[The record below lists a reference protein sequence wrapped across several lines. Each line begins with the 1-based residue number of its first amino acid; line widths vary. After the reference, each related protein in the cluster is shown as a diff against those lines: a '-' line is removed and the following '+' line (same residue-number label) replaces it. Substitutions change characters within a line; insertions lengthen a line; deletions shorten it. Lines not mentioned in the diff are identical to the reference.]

1 MFDLNVLPMN
11 LINGRNLG
19 ELPGLQVFPAPRKSE
34 KSRQKDVLILLIT
47 AEKMNLPVSEYE
59 DWGKIISEGY
69 FSARGSFTMGIST
82 AVRKIAEILEKK
94 YPGITFPELLLN
106 IAVLRDRTLM
116 IGHVGPVN
124 TTIVCA
130 DHVDNFSDENSSGL
144 GQSVQT
150 VRFFQAEIH
159 SGDLILM
166 CPKVPHGWTNEA
178 ILDATSES
186 PLNVIRYLL
195 DQAHGNLQGAVIQVK
210 AGHGEILYRYKPPIT
225 TNITLG
231 YDDLAENKSAK
242 KIKDSSGVLESQR
255 RIPVMKNEKPER
267 ETGLLLGDD
276 EESPRPLYR
285 LRVPFETLPMIEPA
299 ENEAVLTQAKEI
311 SPGSENIGN
320 IPAFEKTEVSDI
332 PESAGKLAEDFEKK
346 TEENITSDQLKVSS
360 EKTDED
366 ITMDFLADQMVFPS
380 SEPEAM
386 TARDRIAKKKA
397 SSEKESEKNGKK
409 GKSSGKKTGKRILF
423 GIFLGILIPIIVVFS
438 FFYLYSDRGKN
449 QIYRENLGSAVDTAK
464 IALQQTEP
472 ALKRVSWEKVIEY
485 LDEAESY
492 GKSKASTDLRF
503 QAYEVLESL
512 ENGRQTNYRY
522 ALANQLPKG
531 TNLTAIESTSQ
542 YLYGLDGLTG
552 SILRFFIY
560 SSGLTL
566 DNSFKCSPGT
576 YKKFSSATQTA
587 SAENA
592 EAGLFDETLSQNV
605 QDEIVVKKLVDF
617 VLLPQSDS
625 ADIVLAAVDKD
636 ANILYCKA
644 DGENQ
649 AIRLGVP
656 PIGWL
661 GVDGLFFSSKTLFV
675 LDSKNE
681 SIWKFDYNG
690 QDGFSIE
697 PKSYFGAAA
706 PSMKDVIDFVV
717 YDNYSY
723 LLRDNGAL
731 IFCDYTGYDPSCSYV
746 SAFQNA
752 NNESIDLTHKHMI
765 QIKLNATPDTSLYLI
780 DEHLQSI
787 VNISLK
793 LNLIRYIVPNR
804 FSGEGAEK
812 TITAFGFVNNS
823 NIIWAAG
830 SDIYIGAMP

>member
-1 MFDLNVLPMN
+1 
-11 LINGRNLG
+11 
-19 ELPGLQVFPAPRKSE
+19 
-34 KSRQKDVLILLIT
+34 
-47 AEKMNLPVSEYE
+47 MNLPVSEYE
-59 DWGKIISEGY
+59 SWGKIISEGY
-69 FSARGSFTMGIST
+69 FSARGSFTMGITT
-82 AVRKIAEILEKK
+82 AARKIAEILEKK
-94 YPGITFPELLLN
+94 YPGITFPEVLLN

-130 DHVDNFSDENSSGL
+130 DHVDNFSDENSPGL
-144 GQSVQT
+144 GQSVQN

-166 CPKVPHGWTNEA
+166 CPNVPHGWTNEA

-231 YDDLAENKSAK
+231 YDDLAENTNPGKKNKDGSA
-242 KIKDSSGVLESQR
+242 IPESQLQ
-255 RIPVMKNEKPER
+255 ITVSKNEKPER
-267 ETGLLLGDD
+267 EPGLLLGDD

-285 LRVPFETLPMIEPA
+285 LRVPFETLPMIDRAEREPVLIQA
-299 ENEAVLTQAKEI
+299 EIL
-311 SPGSENIGN
+311 SPDSENDGN
-320 IPAFEKTEVSDI
+320 IPAPEKAEV
-332 PESAGKLAEDFEKK
+332 PGKSEPAVELAEDPAEKPEENMVVNQPEVTSEE
-346 TEENITSDQLKVSS
+346 TEEDKPGES
-360 EKTDED
+360 
-366 ITMDFLADQMVFPS
+366 LADQAALPS
-380 SEPEAM
+380 SEPEMM
-386 TARDRIAKKKA
+386 TARERIAKKKA
-397 SSEKESEKNGKK
+397 SAEKKSVKDGKTEQPSK
-409 GKSSGKKTGKRILF
+409 KKSGKRILF
-423 GIFLGILIPIIVVFS
+423 LIFPGILIPLIVVFS
-438 FFYLYSDRGKN
+438 FFYLYSGRGKN
-449 QIYRENLGSAVDTAK
+449 QIYRESLGNAVDTAK

-472 ALKRVSWEKVIEY
+472 ALKRISWEKVIEY
-485 LDEAESY
+485 LDEAEVY

-522 ALANQLPKG
+522 ALAEKLPKG

-542 YLYGLDGLTG
+542 YLYGLDEQTG
-552 SILRFFIY
+552 SVLRFFMY

-566 DNSFKCSPGT
+566 DNSFRCGPGT
-576 YKKFSSATQTA
+576 YKKFSSSLQNATT
-587 SAENA
+587 ENPESDLLA
-592 EAGLFDETLSQNV
+592 ETLSQKV

-617 VLLPQSDS
+617 VLLPQGDS
-625 ADIVLAAVDKD
+625 GNSKLAAIDKD
-636 ANILYCKA
+636 ANIVYCTA
-644 DGENQ
+644 DAENR

-661 GVDGLFFSSKTLFV
+661 GVDGLFFSSNTLFV

-690 QDGFSIE
+690 QDGFSTE
-697 PKSYFGAAA
+697 PRSYFGAAA

-731 IFCDYTGYDPSCSYV
+731 IFCDYTGYDPSCTYITD
-746 SAFQNA
+746 FQNS
-752 NNESIDLTHKHMI
+752 NNESIDLTHKHLI
-765 QIKLNATPDTSLYLI
+765 QIKLNASPDTSLYLI
-780 DEHLQSI
+780 DEQLQSVI
-787 VNISLK
+787 NISLK
-793 LNLIRYIVPNR
+793 LNLVRYIVPNR
-804 FSGEGAEK
+804 FYRRGRRKNSY
-812 TITAFGFVNNS
+812 GFW
-823 NIIWAAG
+823 ICQ
-830 SDIYIGAMP
+830 